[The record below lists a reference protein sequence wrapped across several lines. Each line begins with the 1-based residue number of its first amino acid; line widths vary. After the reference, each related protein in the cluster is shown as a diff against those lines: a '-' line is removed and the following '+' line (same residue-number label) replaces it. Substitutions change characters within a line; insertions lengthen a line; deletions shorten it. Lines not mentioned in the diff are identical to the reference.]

1 MRKPLC
7 LGRTNPDCTARYH
20 GTHTAY
26 RHGCRCPHAREKDRI
41 YRKRL
46 REGRQPAALVDA
58 TGTARRLQALNRIG
72 WRFADLATHLN
83 CTYQNVSLWA
93 AMTSPRVDRTT
104 ATRVADLY
112 RQLAGTPGPSALA
125 AQRAA
130 AKGWHSP
137 MVWDNIDDPTEQP
150 DLGVA
155 NITRGETL
163 ADRVIRHAQR
173 LEEFR
178 NLRAAGVGRKRIQE
192 QLHINSKVYVKLLAQ
207 CDNTDDRGQVA
218 A

>member
-1 MRKPLC
+1 MRTPTC
-7 LGRTNPDCTARYH
+7 HGRTNPDCTARHH

-26 RHGCRCPHAREKDRI
+26 RHGCRCPHAREQDRI

-46 REGRQPAALVDA
+46 RENRQPPALVDA

-72 WRFADLATHLN
+72 WRFTDLAARLG
-83 CTYQNVSLWA
+83 CTYQNVALWA

-104 ATRVADLY
+104 ATRVANLY
-112 RQLAGTPGPSALA
+112 RELAGTPGPSALA

-137 MVWDNIDDPTEQP
+137 IAWDNIDDPNEQP
-150 DLGVA
+150 DLGVV

-163 ADRVIRHAQR
+163 AERAVRHAQR

-178 NLRAAGVGRKRIQE
+178 NLRDAGVGRKRIQD

-207 CDNTDDRGQVA
+207 IQDTDAGQVA